1 MAPVEPLSD
10 TDAEAARVHMD
21 LLRRASPARRLQL
34 ALSLSRSVLALS
46 REGIARRLRPASE
59 EEVGLEF
66 VWLHYGPNLADEVR
80 RHLHWEKA

>member
-10 TDAEAARVHMD
+10 TGAEAARVHMD

-46 REGIARRLRPASE
+46 RAGRTKVSWGRRSTPCGS
-59 EEVGLEF
+59 
-66 VWLHYGPNLADEVR
+66 GPSPCGA
-80 RHLHWEKA
+80 